1 MLNRL
6 LQAATITFL
15 LNLIAYINPQDTN
28 QSTALLPS
36 RTISKMVL
44 SLRLVSFLVAELVLI
59 C

>member
-44 SLRLVSFLVAELVLI
+44 SLR
-59 C
+59 